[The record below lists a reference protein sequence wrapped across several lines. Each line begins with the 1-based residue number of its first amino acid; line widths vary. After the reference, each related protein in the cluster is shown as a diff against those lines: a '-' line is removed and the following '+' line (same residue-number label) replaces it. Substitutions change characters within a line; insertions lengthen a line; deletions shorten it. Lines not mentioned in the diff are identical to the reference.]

1 MGTSEPIRELKGGYW
16 REETDVSIVPN
27 LVGLNSNQV
36 RTKSSRTWI
45 QNRVHS
51 SSTLIIFT
59 FTKSL
64 MLMSNS
70 SWLYVLYSELSD
82 FCLLITR
89 YSIRHSVKIYLFF
102 HLKITIS
109 TNEGCFLRCI
119 KRNRCLSVIP
129 LVLYG

>member
-1 MGTSEPIRELKGGYW
+1 MHYTDKFEMKIPVHVLYICNSINMGTSEPIRELKGGYW

-70 SWLYVLYSELSD
+70 S
-82 FCLLITR
+82 
-89 YSIRHSVKIYLFF
+89 
-102 HLKITIS
+102 
-109 TNEGCFLRCI
+109 
-119 KRNRCLSVIP
+119 
-129 LVLYG
+129 